1 MFRNTVILILIL
13 LAIFTAYILTFYKS
27 GLNTLRTN
35 PNLETIKY
43 QYIEEDLT
51 VKKNYF
57 TWIGQATVLLDINDT
72 TILFDPIF
80 SERASPF
87 KSIGPQ
93 RKIPP
98 AININALPPI
108 DFIFISH
115 NHYDHLDL
123 DSLKSIQGM
132 YPDVT
137 INVPKGDLKLLEK
150 AGLVN
155 INELDWWEKIELSN
169 FVATFVPTKHW
180 SARGLFD
187 RKRSLWGG
195 WAIKTEQ
202 INVLHI
208 GDTAYE
214 EFFESY
220 SQKLGTIDL
229 TFMPIGSYYPRDIEA
244 EHHVDPYEAI
254 KLVRDL
260 ESKYTYGIHW
270 GGVFF
275 SQEPTYEPQEIIQ
288 KEMQKDP
295 NLNFHTSIP
304 GIIFELP

>member
-1 MFRNTVILILIL
+1 MFRNIVILISIVLV
-13 LAIFTAYILTFYKS
+13 IFTAYIFTFYKS

-43 QYIEEDLT
+43 QLIEEDLT
-51 VKKNYF
+51 DKTNYF
-57 TWIGQATVLLDINDT
+57 TWIGQATVLLDIDDT

-98 AININALPPI
+98 AIDLNALPTI

-123 DSLKSIQGM
+123 DSLKSIQEM
-132 YPDVT
+132 YPEVM
-137 INVPKGDLKLLEK
+137 INVPKGDLKLLKK

-155 INELDWWEKIELSN
+155 LNELDWWEKIELSN

-195 WAIKTEQ
+195 WSIKTKQ
-202 INVLHI
+202 INILHI

-214 EFFESY
+214 EFFQSY
-220 SQKLGTIDL
+220 SQKLGPIDL
-229 TFMPIGSYYPRDIEA
+229 TFMPIGSYYPRDIES
-244 EHHVDPYEAI
+244 EHHVDPHEAI

-288 KEMQKDP
+288 KAMQKDP

-304 GIIFELP
+304 GIIFDLP